1 MTKSE
6 CFSCRDWFNEIFGF
20 WESVKNV
27 GDNFDVEPSKDCVYL
42 YSKKNKKKFNAG
54 LFQIKSSDRSTFK
67 LSESRNNGKLH
78 IIHGHGNYSKCYGLV
93 DILSMQSLSK
103 WDGATY
109 LAASNFNCLEFV
121 SSHSTASSGV
131 TSYYADPTQGPYA
144 ALACGPAI
152 VYRNYFVKHH
162 GVVGQLDK
170 EIELLEKARIP
181 VRHGYAI
188 IKNDTALSHFKK
200 DPNSEQKSKNL
211 NSIQIQ
217 NEALKK
223 LPDSEAQVKSESRK
237 ELKSDPNSNSKTT
250 DKMNSQLNE
259 KEQVKKS
266 AARRGSTRSKL
277 KKFKPNTTYNLD
289 GSKSSLNKEP
299 PKPELHKEQRSKTSL
314 DKEHSKTDSDE
325 NHVKKV
331 ANEKCLKNDSDK
343 EQRLKISTNKEHSKT
358 DSDKNHDKKVA
369 NEKCLK
375 NDSDKEQRL
384 KISTNKEHSKTD
396 SDENHVKKVANEKC
410 LKNDSD
416 KEQRLK
422 ISTNKEHS
430 KTDSDENHVK
440 KVANEKCLKNDSD
453 KEQRLKSR
461 TNKEHS
467 KTDSDENHD
476 KKVANEKCLKS
487 DSDKEQRLKIS
498 TNKEHSKTDSDENH
512 DKKVANEKCLK
523 NDSDKEQRL
532 KSSTNKEHSKTDSDE
547 VQVEKCRE
555 DKRTKHPDSNRNQ
568 AGLLS
573 IKSSC
578 EKSLIKNSEQKQSK
592 LPDSAATSMQ
602 QGIAAQH
609 AMPSPPDKEQDKPDT
624 SFDPDDPSIWQ
635 VGSHRNCEIVM
646 TRGPNRNFKR
656 APPDRIANH
665 VYAAAFNFAS
675 DVIRTPLTKEVSMK
689 LLTGEYRATILTA
702 WENSIIFNKRAGA
715 RKLSLTLLGGGV
727 FANPF
732 DLICNAIKE
741 NVDLIVESGLDV
753 YITCYNDD
761 VYRNVDYYLGA
772 VVKKTG
778 GKVYD
783 TNNFNECRELL
794 D

>member
-217 NEALKK
+217 NKALKN

-250 DKMNSQLNE
+250 DEMNSQLNE
-259 KEQVKKS
+259 KEQLKKS
-266 AARRGSTRSKL
+266 AARRGITRSKL
-277 KKFKPNTTYNLD
+277 NKFKPKTNLD
-289 GSKSSLNKEP
+289 GSKSSLNEEP
-299 PKPELHKEQRSKTSL
+299 PKPELH
-314 DKEHSKTDSDE
+314 
-325 NHVKKV
+325 
-331 ANEKCLKNDSDK
+331 
-343 EQRLKISTNKEHSKT
+343 
-358 DSDKNHDKKVA
+358 
-369 NEKCLK
+369 
-375 NDSDKEQRL
+375 
-384 KISTNKEHSKTD
+384 
-396 SDENHVKKVANEKC
+396 
-410 LKNDSD
+410 
-416 KEQRLK
+416 
-422 ISTNKEHS
+422 
-430 KTDSDENHVK
+430 
-440 KVANEKCLKNDSD
+440 

-467 KTDSDENHD
+467 KTDSGENHD
-476 KKVANEKCLKS
+476 KEVANEKCLQN
-487 DSDKEQRLKIS
+487 DSDKEQRLKSS
-498 TNKEHSKTDSDENH
+498 TNKEHSKTDSGENH
-512 DKKVANEKCLK
+512 DKEVANEKCLQ

-592 LPDSAATSMQ
+592 LPDSAATSMK